1 MAKVNR
7 NCGELFV
14 PVSVEPPDLRPIPEP
29 IPEPM
34 LMDVNFVN
42 GTPIASTLTTTTLP
56 AIFWMASGR
65 NGVITH
71 YAIIVLELPTGMQ
84 PFYQVLG
91 VF

>member
-14 PVSVEPPDLRPIPEP
+14 HVSVEPPDLDPIPQP
-29 IPEPM
+29 I
-34 LMDVNFVN
+34 LSDVNFVN
-42 GTPIASTLTTTTLP
+42 GTPIVSTVTTTTLP
-56 AIFWMASGR
+56 AVFLKASER

-71 YAIIVLELPTGMQ
+71 YAIIVLELPTGTQ
-84 PFYQVLG
+84 PSYQVLG